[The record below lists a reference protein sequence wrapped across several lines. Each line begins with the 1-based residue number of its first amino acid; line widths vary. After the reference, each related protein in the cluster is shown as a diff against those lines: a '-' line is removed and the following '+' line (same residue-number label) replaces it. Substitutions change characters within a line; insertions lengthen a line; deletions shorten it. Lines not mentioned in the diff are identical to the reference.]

1 MNEVGEILMRG
12 PSAEESGSQLK
23 SSTPQNEAIPSKIEG
38 FKTFQVVFR
47 PAVLAMLCVMLY
59 LREGWVVGNAGI
71 LGAALLILLTF
82 FITGSAALVLSSVST
97 NARVGGGGILSI
109 IGRSLGFES
118 GGSIGIPLYFGH
130 VFSIALYVYAFSEAW
145 QYIFPNHPQMVVAYV
160 AFGAVLA
167 AAFLSQKIVFRL
179 QDVALLLVVISFG
192 SILLGLTSAGGYV
205 VLLEPQLWGSF
216 DTGGF
221 WVLFAVFFAAGT
233 GIKLGFNDS
242 GALAEPRRSIP
253 RGIFAA
259 AGVALA
265 AYFLMAVWYS
275 RVASPTELLSNYL
288 VVVDRA
294 AWGPIVLAAI
304 LASTFTA
311 AVITLVAAP
320 QMLQSL
326 GEQGVLP
333 GRNIFGGSTANG
345 GSRAPLAAT
354 TLLVLMTLLLGSLD
368 RVAVLVTLFFL
379 LSYLMIHLVIV
390 FEQSLGLFS
399 FRPMLRLPRVVPYLG
414 AAACFIAIFI
424 LSPFFALVAFLSVVM
439 IFAQLSRRPA
449 PAPHKMARSGI
460 PAALVDR
467 LTGQII
473 RTSEEENERSW
484 RPKVILP
491 VKARGHLDGTYRFLR
506 LLTEPNGSVHILGVE
521 RPSSTSGGSRAA
533 VLGLADRDL
542 FGPKTQREA
551 PEDAGSGPG
560 DAVGNSEPAA
570 DLESLSAATD
580 VIRSETLYA
589 QATVI
594 EAPSLAK
601 GFETAASLLRNSV
614 ARPNLLLG
622 LAHLYNQ
629 DTLQGLV
636 DVAEEHKMG
645 IALLFLHQE
654 AALGH
659 ERIINVWV
667 NDFNPDWELGLRLQN
682 LDLLLLLAIQIS
694 RNMGARLRLSIV
706 CDEAEQAS
714 IARDFLDGLI
724 RDARLP
730 VETEAIV
737 APGTLLD
744 EVGRAPQADLHL
756 LSLARDVHH
765 AFLTTLVRRTGSS
778 FLFVRDSGQ
787 ESALA

>member
-12 PSAEESGSQLK
+12 ESAEESGSRMESGNLQH
-23 SSTPQNEAIPSKIEG
+23 EEIPSKKEG
-38 FKTFQVVFR
+38 FKTFQLVFR
-47 PAVLAMLCVMLY
+47 PAVVAMLCVMLY

-82 FITGSAALVLSSVST
+82 FIVGSAALVLSSVST
-97 NARVGGGGILSI
+97 NARIGGGGILSI
-109 IGRSLGFES
+109 LGRSLGFES

-145 QYIFPNHPQMVVAYV
+145 QYNLPNHPQVVVAFV
-160 AFGAVLA
+160 AFGAVVA
-167 AAFLSQKIVFRL
+167 ATFLSQKTVFRL
-179 QDVALLLVVISFG
+179 QDIALLLVVASFV
-192 SILLGLTSAGGYV
+192 SILLGLTSVGGYA

-233 GIKLGFNDS
+233 GLTFGFNDS
-242 GALAEPRRSIP
+242 GALGEARRSIP

-259 AGVALA
+259 TGVALA
-265 AYFLMAVWYS
+265 AYVLMALWYS
-275 RVASPTELLSNYL
+275 RVASPTELVSNYL

-294 AWGPIVLAAI
+294 AWGPVVLAAI

-311 AVITLVAAP
+311 AVITLAAAP

-326 GEQGVLP
+326 GEQGVFS
-333 GRNIFGGSTANG
+333 GRNIFDSSMAKG
-345 GSRAPLAAT
+345 GSRAALAVTA
-354 TLLVLMTLLLGSLD
+354 LLVLMTLLLGSLD

-379 LSYLMIHLVIV
+379 LGYLMIHLVII
-390 FEQSLGLFS
+390 FEQALGLFS
-399 FRPMLRLPRVVPYLG
+399 FRPLLRLPRVVPILG

-424 LSPFFALVAFLSVVM
+424 LSPFFAIVAFLSVVM
-439 IFAQLSRRPA
+439 TFAYLSRQPVPA
-449 PAPHKMARSGI
+449 LHQMVRSGI
-460 PAALVDR
+460 PTALVDR

-473 RTSEEENERSW
+473 RTSEQEGERSW

-506 LLTEPNGSVHILGVE
+506 LLTEPNGSMHILGVE
-521 RPSSTSGGSRAA
+521 RPSSASGGSRAA

-542 FGPKTQREA
+542 FGPKTQRDTAEGA
-551 PEDAGSGPG
+551 NAGPA

-589 QATVI
+589 HATVI
-594 EAPSLAK
+594 EAPNLAK
-601 GFETAASLLRNSV
+601 GFETAASILRNSIT
-614 ARPNLLLG
+614 RPNLLLG

-636 DVAEEHKMG
+636 DVAEEHRMG
-645 IALLFLHQE
+645 VALLFMHQE

-659 ERIINVWV
+659 ERIVNVWV
-667 NDFNPDWELGLRLQN
+667 NDYDPGWELGLRLQN
-682 LDLLLLLAIQIS
+682 LDLMLLLAIQIS

-706 CDEAEQAS
+706 CDDSEEVS
-714 IARDFLDGLI
+714 SARDFVDGLI